1 MAAPGGWGADMT
13 CTEFSEVVHELLRP
27 EQPASESVRRGLE
40 HALLCDDCA
49 GVLAEQRDL
58 NDQLD
63 DLADADR
70 DMAAPAHLELNL
82 LAALREQQPAP
93 RAAALPIWR
102 WVTAL
107 GLATAAV
114 LIGAILLSHRPM
126 DGPAG
131 PAAQPA
137 TPRTSSPSMP
147 LEASRVK
154 ASAPDS
160 VSGTTDQT
168 AVATTAAA
176 SAAQTSEQFY
186 RMPYASAD
194 ESTDGD
200 SVLRVEL
207 PASELASM
215 GLESSADAS
224 SDDGTQM
231 VSADVVVAEDG
242 TLEAIRLSPQ
252 QEQQDQATSTT
263 RF

>member
-1 MAAPGGWGADMT
+1 MT

-49 GVLAEQRDL
+49 AVLAEQRDL

-70 DMAAPAHLELNL
+70 DIAAPAHVERNL
-82 LAALREQQPAP
+82 LAALREQHPAQP
-93 RAAALPIWR
+93 AALPIWR
-102 WVTAL
+102 WVAGL
-107 GLATAAV
+107 GFATAAF
-114 LIGAILLSHRPM
+114 LIGAILFGHRPIE
-126 DGPAG
+126 GPAG
-131 PAAQPA
+131 PAAQPS
-137 TPRTSSPSMP
+137 TPRTSISSMP
-147 LEASRVK
+147 LEASRVR
-154 ASAPDS
+154 ASAPNSSSDATGQADS
-160 VSGTTDQT
+160 ATSGGT
-168 AVATTAAA
+168 
-176 SAAQTSEQFY
+176 SAQQASEQFY
-186 RMPYASAD
+186 RMPYAFPS

-215 GLESSADAS
+215 GLESSADPA
-224 SDDGTQM
+224 SDDGTQL

-252 QEQQDQATSTT
+252 QDQDTSTA

>member
-1 MAAPGGWGADMT
+1 
-13 CTEFSEVVHELLRP
+13 
-27 EQPASESVRRGLE
+27 
-40 HALLCDDCA
+40 
-49 GVLAEQRDL
+49 
-58 NDQLD
+58 
-63 DLADADR
+63 
-70 DMAAPAHLELNL
+70 
-82 LAALREQQPAP
+82 
-93 RAAALPIWR
+93 
-102 WVTAL
+102 
-107 GLATAAV
+107 
-114 LIGAILLSHRPM
+114 
-126 DGPAG
+126 
-131 PAAQPA
+131 
-137 TPRTSSPSMP
+137 
-147 LEASRVK
+147 
-154 ASAPDS
+154 
-160 VSGTTDQT
+160 
-168 AVATTAAA
+168 VATTAAA